1 MAFNPH
7 ISAQAAAPE
16 SAYNTANNQLAINLE
31 RLDDLVANLRHR
43 LTPVLGHESDKA
55 VAAGEQLCKAAPAP
69 LVATL
74 EHHAARAD
82 RISDEVNDLLQRL
95 CL

>member
-1 MAFNPH
+1 MSFNPH
-7 ISAQAAAPE
+7 SNLQSATPE

-31 RLDDLVANLRHR
+31 RLEDLVSTLRHR

-55 VAAGEQLCKAAPAP
+55 VAAGEQLCKAVPAP

-74 EHHAARAD
+74 EYHAVRAD
-82 RISDEVNDLLQRL
+82 RISDEVNDLLRRL